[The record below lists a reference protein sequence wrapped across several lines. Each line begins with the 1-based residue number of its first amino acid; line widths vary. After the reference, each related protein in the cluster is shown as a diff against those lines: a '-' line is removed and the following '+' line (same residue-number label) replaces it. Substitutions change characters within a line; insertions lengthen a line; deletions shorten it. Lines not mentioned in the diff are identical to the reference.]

1 MTKIIGFA
9 GRKQSGKNTSC
20 NYIMAI
26 QLCKMGVC
34 KQASLD
40 NHGNIIV
47 SDIFGDKVSGLDWIP
62 ITPEFIDTK
71 LLFDNFNTCK
81 IYAFADPLKEFCINV
96 LGLSYQQ
103 VYGTDTDKN
112 SYTHLRWENMP
123 GVIDPDL
130 YDSCSK
136 NHHGAALK
144 EFVKRFYPHGP
155 GLMTAREVLQFV
167 GTEIFRNMYQT
178 VWIDALIR
186 RIRKDKPD
194 IALICDV
201 RFDDEILALQEENAV
216 VIGLLRDVHNSQGS
230 HASEKTNFDLCNYVI
245 DNTNMDMNSL
255 TQNIWGLVKD
265 DIK

>member
-20 NYIMAI
+20 NFIMAHKLF
-26 QLCKMGVC
+26 QYGVC
-34 KQASLD
+34 KKASLNKD
-40 NHGNIIV
+40 GNIIV
-47 SDIFGDKVSGLDWIP
+47 SDLFGEGVSDLDWIP
-62 ITPEFIDTK
+62 LTPDYVNTDM
-71 LLFDNFNTCK
+71 LFGNFSVCK

-96 LGLSYQQ
+96 LGLEHRQ
-103 VYGTDTDKN
+103 VYGTDADKN

-123 GVIDPDL
+123 GVICHPNYVECGNATHSDIDPSEIGL
-130 YDSCSK
+130 IIHK
-136 NHHGAALK
+136 
-144 EFVKRFYPHGP
+144 PGP
-155 GLMTAREVLQFV
+155 MTAREVLQFV
-167 GTEIFRNMYQT
+167 GTEIFRKMYQK